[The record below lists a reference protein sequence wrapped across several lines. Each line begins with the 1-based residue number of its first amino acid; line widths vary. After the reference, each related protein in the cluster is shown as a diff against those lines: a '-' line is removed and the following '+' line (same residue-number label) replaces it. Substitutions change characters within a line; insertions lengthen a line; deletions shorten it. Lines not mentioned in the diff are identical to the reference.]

1 MNYKLF
7 YAIGFHP
14 WEDAERM
21 PKFVGKLDELVAAEE
36 NGRPRGRALDLGCGA
51 GVWGIHL
58 AKRGWRV
65 TGVDNAA
72 KALRRAR
79 DRVRAEGVDVE
90 VVDADVTDLRAS
102 GVESGYRLIL
112 DTGTFHGLDE
122 ADRQA
127 MGREVT
133 AVADPDATLLL
144 LAWNPRRRGPFP
156 RGVSQAEI
164 ESAFPEWT
172 VSAAG
177 LTHFPPPKPLR
188 AEEIPVPAAEDDAN
202 ADQARARM
210 IAGLPLAQRRP
221 GWRVCQPHCS
231 KGQRSAADSVA
242 RRHRVRRR
250 DVGAGDHRAGPMT
263 TG

>member
-51 GVWGIHL
+51 GVWAIHL
-58 AKRGWRV
+58 ANRGWRV

-133 AVADPDATLLL
+133 AVADDDATVLL

-172 VSAAG
+172 VSAVG
-177 LTHFPPPKPLR
+177 LDAL
-188 AEEIPVPAAEDDAN
+188 PAAEA
-202 ADQARARM
+202 A
-210 IAGLPLAQRRP
+210 AGRGESGIGCGGRRDCRSSPRTHDRRP
-221 GWRVCQPHCS
+221 AAHRAQAGTGRGIHRTARR
-231 KGQRSAADSVA
+231 GQRTATDSAA
-242 RRHRVRRR
+242 RRHRVRRC
-250 DVGAGDHRAGPMT
+250 DVGAGDHPAGP
-263 TG
+263 